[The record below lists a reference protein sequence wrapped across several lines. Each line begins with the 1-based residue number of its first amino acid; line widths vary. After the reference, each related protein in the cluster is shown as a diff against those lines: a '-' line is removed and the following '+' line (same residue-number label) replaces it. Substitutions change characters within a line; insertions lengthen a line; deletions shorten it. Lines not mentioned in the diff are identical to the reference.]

1 MKLKTKYL
9 RKNSGFGRRYA
20 LTAILAFAVMLI
32 PTVSFG
38 QINLW
43 DSAQGLPDIDN
54 RSGSVLPTVEQL
66 SQVQNLGARADWNKF
81 GTINTLV
88 KDGGF
93 ISTGLTGEPVEAAR
107 EWIRANRGLFKL
119 SEQGVADL
127 VLVNDGK
134 MPYND
139 AHFIL
144 FRQSFGGVVPTQDG
158 QINVSIVNGNVFHV
172 WASSAGDQTAPGAAA
187 LTPLQGWLAA
197 AANVGRAVP
206 LANILNVAVD
216 ANNNWTLINIQGFP
230 QVQQVR
236 LSAIPTPLGGVRPAY
251 EANVV
256 YNAGHINEAYTVFV
270 DAQSGNI
277 LKRTNRV
284 SYLNA
289 PPPPEA
295 TTFQGEYQ
303 PTVFPCGG
311 TVNNFTVP
319 AGKTRIAVQATA
331 AVAVNDIKVHLL
343 FNGLEVASEDTGT
356 SSEALNYTPAG
367 GVPAGVYQVR
377 ICQTTNTMGV
387 PQTAP
392 YSYVGNFITDDSNT
406 PSASVSSPRWRY
418 HTAYP
423 DLDFLNTD
431 ARRIFGCWQITPGGT
446 VPAACGR
453 DERNVAARAPWDYV
467 FRGGTFSGTT
477 RGNAAQTA
485 ESWGSPLTPSTPYA
499 PTSSTRDYNF
509 RWTNHWNRTKCDPT
523 ILVHTGTSGANVQDD
538 ADIDASIVQLFVT
551 HNRFHDWSYNLGFTE
566 TNYNLQLDNFGN
578 TDASRENDPEVGNV
592 QAGAVSGGANG
603 MYLGRDNANQIA
615 LQDGVPGITN
625 QYLFQPIAGAFYAPC
640 TDGDNDV
647 GIVGHEYTHAISGR
661 MVGGPDD
668 GLSGAQAGSMNESWS
683 DLDAAEY
690 ENAFN
695 YVPQQGENKTAVGI
709 YATNNRKLAIRDYN
723 LEENPLNYSNIGFDT
738 PGPEVHSDGEIWNAV
753 NWNIRQVLIDKYN
766 SQYPYSDLAAR
777 QLCGE
782 GKKNPADCAGNRR
795 WIQIMFDAYLLQA
808 GATSMLNARDAYLA
822 ADMARFNGANQNEL
836 WSVFAQRGFGI
847 LANSNGTGD
856 TAPIPDFSSPLANNA
871 TVTFNVLA
879 GDESNQAI
887 AAKVFVGKYEG
898 RSRPI
903 ADTDPAT
910 TVTADPRTNINDN
923 VAKFVAGT
931 YDFVVQAPGYGSHRF
946 TRTFAAGE
954 AATITFTLPTNRAS
968 VTKGAAV
975 TTTATDAADQTAKNN
990 LIDDTEGTGARLGTT
1005 TTPADDSMTVDL
1017 QGTSPVLV
1025 TSINVSTAAGPNNAG
1040 RFTGIRKFAID
1051 ASTNGILYTPI
1062 YTSPDDAFPA
1072 EVPRPV
1078 QPQLIMR
1085 NFAVPP
1091 TMATHLRLR
1100 VLTTQCTGKA
1110 DYLGEQDND
1119 PFNSTDCATTQPI
1132 TGTAPFTGQIS
1143 RATEFQVF
1151 TSAPTVSSPAGL
1163 EGDVSPRGT
1172 ADGFVDAD
1180 DIQQIRRF
1188 SVGLD
1193 QPFQNNEY
1201 QRADD
1206 SPRSSAGDGTLDSDD
1221 AQQARRYAVGIDSNQ
1236 FASGPSSPA
1245 PAPPPGSETSTVL
1258 SAKGKSSVRTRDG
1271 ATAAPAAFRIEAQNT
1286 SAGAM
1291 LTVPIRVDT
1300 VGNEAGYTF
1309 SISYDSTKLTNPVVT
1324 IGNAGGDV
1332 VFNANNP
1339 GAIGFS
1345 VTSFSGGTI
1354 AAGNN
1359 VILVN
1364 VKFNVAGNAPAG
1376 TTPIM
1381 FTDSPAVRKAT
1392 GTDPNTPITQP
1403 TYTGSNIA
1411 IGGATAAT
1419 AAFRIDNQNTN
1430 AGQTLVVPVRVDAV
1444 GNEAGYT
1451 FSISYDSTKLTNP
1464 QVAIGNGGGN
1474 VVFNANNPGQIGFS
1488 ITSFSGGTI
1497 AQGNNIALV
1506 NVTFTVAGNAP
1517 NGTTPINFTD
1527 TPAPRK
1533 ASGTDPNTPITQPT
1547 YSNGVIAIGSGA
1559 ASSAAL
1565 KVNDQN
1571 TSPGQ
1576 MITVPIRV
1584 DALGNEAGYT
1594 FSISYDST
1602 KLTNP
1607 VVTIGNAGGDVVFNA
1622 NNSGAI
1628 GFSVTSFSGG
1638 TIAAG
1643 SNIALVNVKFN
1654 VAGNAP
1660 AGTTP
1665 IMFTDTPARRKA
1677 SPVDPNTPITQPT
1690 YTPGTITILGATA
1703 GGSRI
1708 SGRLMTANGRG
1719 ITNASVKLT
1728 DAEGNTRT
1736 AVTTGFGYYHFAD
1749 VAAGQTYII
1758 EPKSK
1763 RFKFGQ
1769 STRVL
1774 NLNGDENDVNF
1785 IAEQ

>member
-9 RKNSGFGRRYA
+9 RKNSGYGRMYA
-20 LTAILAFAVMLI
+20 LTAVLAVMIMLV
-32 PTVSFG
+32 PSTTFG
-38 QINLW
+38 ILNLW
-43 DSAQGLPDIDN
+43 DTAQGLPDIDN
-54 RSGSVLPTVEQL
+54 RAGSILPTAAQL
-66 SQVQNLGARADWNKF
+66 SQVQSLGARADWNQF

-119 SEQGVADL
+119 SEQGVANL

-139 AHFIL
+139 AHFVL

-158 QINVSIVNGNVFHV
+158 QINVSIINGNVFHV
-172 WASSAGDQTAPGAAA
+172 WTSSAGDQAAPGPAT

-197 AANVGRAVP
+197 AANVNRAVP
-206 LANILNVAVD
+206 LPDILSVAAD

-256 YNAGHINEAYTVFV
+256 YNVGHINEAYTVFV

-277 LKRTNRV
+277 LRRTNRV

-289 PPPPEA
+289 PPPPPEA

-311 TVNNFTVP
+311 TANNFTVP
-319 AGKTRIAVQATA
+319 AGKTRIIVQATA

-356 SSEALNYTPAG
+356 SSEVLNYAPTG
-367 GVPAGVYQVR
+367 GVPAGMYQVK

-387 PQTAP
+387 PQSAP
-392 YSYVGNFITDDSNT
+392 YSYVGNFITDDTNT
-406 PSASVSSPRWRY
+406 PSAAIPSPRWRY
-418 HTAYP
+418 HPAYP

-453 DERNVAARAPWDYV
+453 DERNVAARAPWDFDFNV
-467 FRGGTFSGTT
+467 GTFTGTT

-499 PTSSTRDYNF
+499 PVSATRDYNF
-509 RWTNHWNRTKCDPT
+509 KWTNHWNRTKCDPT
-523 ILVHTGTSGANVQDD
+523 ILVHTGTSGANVLDD

-551 HNRFHDWSYNLGFTE
+551 HNRFHDWGYNLGFTE

-578 TDASRENDPEVGNV
+578 TDATRENDPEIGNV

-668 GLSGAQAGSMNESWS
+668 GLTGAQAGSMNESWS

-738 PGPEVHSDGEIWNAV
+738 PGPEVHADGEIWNAV

-822 ADMARFNGANQNEL
+822 ADMARFNGANQTEL
-836 WSVFAQRGFGI
+836 WRVFAQRGFGI
-847 LANSNGTGD
+847 LANSNGTED
-856 TAPIPDFSSPLANNA
+856 VAPIPDFSSPLANNA

-879 GDESNQAI
+879 GDENNQSI

-954 AATITFTLPTNRAS
+954 AATLTFTLPTNRAS
-968 VTKGAAV
+968 VTKGASV
-975 TTTATDAADQTAKNN
+975 VTTATAAADQTAKNN
-990 LIDDTEGTGARLGTT
+990 LIDDTEDTGARLGTT

-1040 RFTGIRKFAID
+1040 RFTGVRKFAID

-1151 TSAPTVSSPAGL
+1151 TSVPTVSSPAGL

-1172 ADGFVDAD
+1172 ADGAIDAD

-1245 PAPPPGSETSTVL
+1245 PAPPPSSETSTVL
-1258 SAKGKSSVRTRDG
+1258 SAKGKSSVRTRDS
-1271 ATAAPAAFRIEAQNT
+1271 ATAAPAAFRIDNQNT
-1286 SAGAM
+1286 NAGQT
-1291 LTVPIRVDT
+1291 LIVPIRVDT

-1309 SISYDSTKLTNPVVT
+1309 SISYDSTKLTNPMVA
-1324 IGNAGGDV
+1324 IGNGGGDV

-1345 VTSFSGGTI
+1345 VTSFPGGTI
-1354 AAGNN
+1354 A
-1359 VILVN
+1359 
-1364 VKFNVAGNAPAG
+1364 P
-1376 TTPIM
+1376 
-1381 FTDSPAVRKAT
+1381 
-1392 GTDPNTPITQP
+1392 
-1403 TYTGSNIA
+1403 
-1411 IGGATAAT
+1411 
-1419 AAFRIDNQNTN
+1419 
-1430 AGQTLVVPVRVDAV
+1430 
-1444 GNEAGYT
+1444 
-1451 FSISYDSTKLTNP
+1451 
-1464 QVAIGNGGGN
+1464 
-1474 VVFNANNPGQIGFS
+1474 
-1488 ITSFSGGTI
+1488 
-1497 AQGNNIALV
+1497 GNNIALV

-1517 NGTTPINFTD
+1517 DGTTLINFTD

-1533 ASGTDPNTPITQPT
+1533 ASGVDPNTPITQPT
-1547 YSNGVIAIGSGA
+1547 YSDGVISIGNA
-1559 ASSAAL
+1559 AATTAAFRID
-1565 KVNDQN
+1565 NQN

-1576 MITVPIRV
+1576 MLTVPIRV

-1607 VVTIGNAGGDVVFNA
+1607 MVAIGNGGGDVVFNA
-1622 NNSGAI
+1622 NNPGAI
-1628 GFSVTSFSGG
+1628 GFSVTSFPGG
-1638 TIAAG
+1638 TIAPG
-1643 SNIALVNVKFN
+1643 SNIALVNVKFT

-1665 IMFTDTPARRKA
+1665 IMFTDSPARRKA

-1690 YTPGTITILGATA
+1690 YMPGTITILGATA

-1719 ITNASVKLT
+1719 IANASVKLT
-1728 DAEGNTRT
+1728 DADGNTRT
-1736 AVTTGFGYYHFAD
+1736 AVTTSFGYYHFAD

-1769 STRVL
+1769 PTRVL
-1774 NLNGDENDVNF
+1774 NLNGDENDVDF

>member
-1 MKLKTKYL
+1 MKLEIRNLQRNRKIGKAYL
-9 RKNSGFGRRYA
+9 
-20 LTAILAFAVMLI
+20 LTAILAFAVMLV
-32 PTVSFG
+32 PTNTFG
-38 QINLW
+38 ILNLW
-43 DSAQGLPDIDN
+43 DSAQGLADIDN
-54 RSGSVLPTVEQL
+54 RAGSVLPTAAQL
-66 SQVQNLGARADWNKF
+66 SQVQSLGARADWNKF

-93 ISTGLTGEPVEAAR
+93 ISTGFTGEPAAAAR
-107 EWIRANRGLFKL
+107 EWIRVNRGLFKL

-158 QINVSIVNGNVFHV
+158 QINVSIVNGNIFHV
-172 WASSAGDQTAPGAAA
+172 WASSAGDQAAPGAAT

-197 AANVGRAVP
+197 ATNVGRTVP

-216 ANNNWTLINIQGFP
+216 ANNNWTLINVQGFP

-446 VPAACGR
+446 VPAACMR
-453 DERNVAARAPWDYV
+453 DERNVAARAPWDYD
-467 FRGGTFSGTT
+467 FNAGTFTGTT

-592 QAGAVSGGANG
+592 QAGAISGGANG

-822 ADMARFNGANQNEL
+822 ADMARFNGANQTEL
-836 WSVFAQRGFGI
+836 WRVFAQRGFGI

-856 TAPIPDFSSPLANNA
+856 VTPIPDFSSPLDNNA
-871 TVTFNVLA
+871 TVTFNVSA
-879 GDESNQAI
+879 TDENNAPI
-887 AAKVFVGKYEG
+887 AAKIFVGQYEG

-910 TVTADPRTNINDN
+910 TVSGTDPRSNINDN

-931 YDFVVQAPGYGSHRF
+931 YDFVVQAPGYGAHRF
-946 TRTFAAGE
+946 TKTFAAGE
-954 AATITFTLPTNRAS
+954 TATVGFTLPTNRAS
-968 VTKGAAV
+968 ATNGATV
-975 TTTATDAADQTAKNN
+975 TTTATVAADQTAKNN
-990 LIDDTEGTGARLGTT
+990 LIDDTEGTGARLGTL

-1017 QGTSPVLV
+1017 QGTSPLLV
-1025 TSINVSTAAGPNNAG
+1025 TNINLSTAAGPNNAG

-1051 ASTNGILYTPI
+1051 ATTNGLTFTTI

-1085 NFAVPP
+1085 NFDIPD
-1091 TMATHLRLR
+1091 TMATQLRLR
-1100 VLTTQCTGKA
+1100 VLTTQCTGNT
-1110 DYLGEQDND
+1110 DFLGEQDND
-1119 PFNSTDCATTQPI
+1119 PFNSTDCASTQPV

-1151 TSAPTVSSPAGL
+1151 TSAPTVTQAATGVECDVFSRPAGDGL
-1163 EGDVSPRGT
+1163 VDSLDVG
-1172 ADGFVDAD
+1172 
-1180 DIQQIRRF
+1180 QIRRF
-1188 SVGLD
+1188 QLRLD
-1193 QPFQNNEY
+1193 PVMASEY
-1201 QRADD
+1201 QRADCSLLD
-1206 SPRSSAGDGTLDSDD
+1206 TLGDGSIDALDVG
-1221 AQQARRYAVGIDSNQ
+1221 QARRYQLSLDPLRAVGGPTGPLTARPSAANSAADRKAVGQSKSN
-1236 FASGPSSPA
+1236 
-1245 PAPPPGSETSTVL
+1245 
-1258 SAKGKSSVRTRDG
+1258 VRVV
-1271 ATAAPAAFRIEAQNT
+1271 AQKAAPGQTTQIAVEA
-1286 SAGAM
+1286 
-1291 LTVPIRVDT
+1291 DT
-1300 VGNEAGYTF
+1300 VGSE
-1309 SISYDSTKLTNPVVT
+1309 SIYGFTLGYDSSVLTFVPGSVR
-1324 IGNAGGDV
+1324 IGSGATRQAGGACNV
-1332 VFNANNP
+1332 LENA
-1339 GAIGFS
+1339 
-1345 VTSFSGGTI
+1345 
-1354 AAGNN
+1354 
-1359 VILVN
+1359 
-1364 VKFNVAGNAPAG
+1364 
-1376 TTPIM
+1376 TT
-1381 FTDSPAVRKAT
+1381 A
-1392 GTDPNTPITQP
+1392 
-1403 TYTGSNIA
+1403 
-1411 IGGATAAT
+1411 
-1419 AAFRIDNQNTN
+1419 
-1430 AGQTLVVPVRVDAV
+1430 
-1444 GNEAGYT
+1444 
-1451 FSISYDSTKLTNP
+1451 
-1464 QVAIGNGGGN
+1464 
-1474 VVFNANNPGQIGFS
+1474 GQIGFS
-1488 ITSFSGGTI
+1488 IDCNNSAITAGSGRQLVTMQFVVFGKAMSGTTALSF
-1497 AQGNNIALV
+1497 NDALTRRSV
-1506 NVTFTVAGNAP
+1506 SSNPAAGAIQSVPTTFTGGSLSVTTDVKGAGRVSTAT
-1517 NGTTPINFTD
+1517 GKGLSGVVIYLTD
-1527 TPAPRK
+1527 
-1533 ASGTDPNTPITQPT
+1533 DD
-1547 YSNGVIAIGSGA
+1547 GVR
-1559 ASSAAL
+1559 L
-1565 KVNDQN
+1565 E
-1571 TSPGQ
+1571 T
-1576 MITVPIRV
+1576 R
-1584 DALGNEAGYT
+1584 
-1594 FSISYDST
+1594 
-1602 KLTNP
+1602 TNP
-1607 VVTIGNAGGDVVFNA
+1607 
-1622 NNSGAI
+1622 
-1628 GFSVTSFSGG
+1628 
-1638 TIAAG
+1638 
-1643 SNIALVNVKFN
+1643 
-1654 VAGNAP
+1654 
-1660 AGTTP
+1660 
-1665 IMFTDTPARRKA
+1665 
-1677 SPVDPNTPITQPT
+1677 
-1690 YTPGTITILGATA
+1690 
-1703 GGSRI
+1703 
-1708 SGRLMTANGRG
+1708 
-1719 ITNASVKLT
+1719 
-1728 DAEGNTRT
+1728 
-1736 AVTTGFGYYHFAD
+1736 FGYYQIAGLSAGKNYTVTAAHKRHQFAPQ
-1749 VAAGQTYII
+1749 VITAG
-1758 EPKSK
+1758 EAMENPD
-1763 RFKFGQ
+1763 FMAQ
-1769 STRVL
+1769 S
-1774 NLNGDENDVNF
+1774 
-1785 IAEQ
+1785 